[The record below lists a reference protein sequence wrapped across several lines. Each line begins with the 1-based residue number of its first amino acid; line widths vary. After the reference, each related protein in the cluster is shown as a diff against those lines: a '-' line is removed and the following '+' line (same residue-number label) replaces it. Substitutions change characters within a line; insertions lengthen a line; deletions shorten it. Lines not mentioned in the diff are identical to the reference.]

1 MGKRVIEI
9 LVSDLSGEELEAGQ
23 GETIEFSYRGKDYT
37 VDLTDA
43 EADRF
48 DAAIEPFVSAAT
60 ALGGRSNT
68 RRSAESRSSSG
79 MTRDELQNIRAW
91 ARANGHKVSD
101 RGRIKSDIIDAY
113 HAAH

>member
-9 LVSDLSGEELEAGQ
+9 LVSDLSGDELEAGR

-37 VDLTDA
+37 IDLTDK
-43 EADRF
+43 EADDF
-48 DAAIEPFVSAAT
+48 DALMQPFVDAAT
-60 ALGGRSNT
+60 GLGGRSSSR
-68 RRSAESRSSSG
+68 RRSHSRSSSG

-91 ARANGHKVSD
+91 ARENGYGVSE